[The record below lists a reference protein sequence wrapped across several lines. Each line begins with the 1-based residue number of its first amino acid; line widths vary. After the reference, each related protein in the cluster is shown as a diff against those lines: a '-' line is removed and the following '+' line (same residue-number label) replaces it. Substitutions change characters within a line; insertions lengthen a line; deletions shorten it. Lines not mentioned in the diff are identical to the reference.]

1 VAELICEACGEA
13 VERGTLIC
21 PECGQTK
28 FATRRMETEQVT
40 PQCVLSFP
48 WGDVSLKEED
58 TLTIGRD
65 PWYSSVAS
73 ELSHHL
79 DISRQHGSLSYVS
92 GSLVVQ
98 DAGSRNGIFVDG
110 KRVEVDFPAVL
121 QYSGSIVF
129 GKSVQVGV
137 ELVS

>member
-13 VERGTLIC
+13 AEQGTLIC

-28 FATRRMETEQVT
+28 FASPRVEIEQLT

-58 TLTIGRD
+58 ALTIGRD
-65 PWYSSVAS
+65 PGYSSFAS
-73 ELSHHL
+73 ELAHHL
-79 DISRQHGSLSYVS
+79 DISRQHGSLTYVS

-98 DAGSRNGIFVDG
+98 DAGSRNGTYVDG
-110 KRVEVDFPAVL
+110 ERVEGDFPSVL
-121 QYSGSIVF
+121 QKSGSVVF
-129 GKSVQVGV
+129 GKSVEVGV
-137 ELVS
+137 DLVP